1 VNQQWSNKTNIKD
14 TKMKIAQ
21 GRSLLELNAQEECK
35 KCWLDESEEWLVR
48 GKGANQ
54 RRLAEWGCCEC

>member
-1 VNQQWSNKTNIKD
+1 MNQPWSNKTNIKD

-35 KCWLDESEEWLVR
+35 SCWLDESEEWLVR
-48 GKGANQ
+48 GKGSCESRAGAA
-54 RRLAEWGCCEC
+54 LA